1 MQLLDLIEITVVN
14 LGYELVDLE
23 RAGRGLLRIYIDKS
37 TGVNI
42 QDCETVS
49 RQLSHVLAVDNVDY
63 DRLEVSSP
71 GLDRPLRKLKDF
83 ERFSGAEVTVML
95 RIPLDGR
102 KHFRGILQVPNGNN
116 LSLEFEGKS
125 GPVLLEFTL
134 SDIDR
139 ARLVPQIDFRSS
151 KR

>member
-1 MQLLDLIEITVVN
+1 MVN